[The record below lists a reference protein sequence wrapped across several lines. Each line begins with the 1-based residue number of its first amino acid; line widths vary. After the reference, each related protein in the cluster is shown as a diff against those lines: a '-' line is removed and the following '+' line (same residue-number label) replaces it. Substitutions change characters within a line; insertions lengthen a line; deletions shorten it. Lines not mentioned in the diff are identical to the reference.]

1 MATNLFCSNCKS
13 TSSLKAKVCR
23 KCGQDFGDS
32 RKYRVV
38 VKSADGRRVSKVLDS
53 LVMARK
59 LERKLRD
66 EAVEKNLFG
75 IAKAPLV
82 DDIWLEYLKWAKQ
95 NKKRWKEEEWR
106 WKSHIEV
113 HLKGKTMDSVIPHD
127 ISNLID
133 DMKKKRAYAPATI
146 KLVLFLTKR
155 LYNWA
160 AQMGLYEGKNPAASI
175 KSPRLNNEVT
185 ECLTHDEIKR
195 LMATLEG
202 WWNRRV
208 ALVVKFALYTG
219 LRRSEIFGLAWQN
232 VDLLN
237 GLITL
242 RNTKGGKDEILP
254 LSDEALKIVIEAK
267 HILPNPDCPFVFSNR
282 WGRKRVSF
290 GNTWTYIKRAA
301 KLPPD
306 FRFHGLRHTFASYLA
321 SSGKVSTYTLQRLLT
336 HKSPQMTQRYAHLF
350 DQTLREGANLL
361 PSLF

>member
-1 MATNLFCSNCKS
+1 MATNLFCYKCKT
-13 TSSLKAKVCR
+13 TSSLKSKVCQ
-23 KCGQDFGDS
+23 KCGQEFGDT

-38 VKSADGRRVSKVLDS
+38 VKMADGRRVSKVLDS
-53 LVMARK
+53 LKIARK
-59 LERKLRD
+59 LERKLKD
-66 EAVEKNLFG
+66 EEAEKKLFG
-75 IAKAPLV
+75 VSHSPLV
-82 DDIWLEYLKWAKQ
+82 DDIWQEYLKWAKQ

-106 WKSHIEV
+106 WKSHIEP

-146 KLVLFLTKR
+146 KLVLFLAKR

-160 AQMGLYEGKNPAASI
+160 AQMGLYEGKNPGASI

-185 ECLTHDEIKR
+185 ECLTRDEIKN
-195 LMATLEG
+195 LLVTLDG
-202 WWNRRV
+202 WANRRV
-208 ALVVKFALYTG
+208 ALLVRFALYTG
-219 LRRSEIFGLAWQN
+219 LRRGEIFGLEWEN
-232 VDLLN
+232 VDLIN

-242 RNTKGGKDEILP
+242 RNTKGGKDETLP
-254 LSDEALKIVIEAK
+254 LSDEALKIIIEAK
-267 HILPNPDCPFVFSNR
+267 HLLPFANCPYVFPNR
-282 WGRKRVSF
+282 WGKKRVTF

-301 KLPPD
+301 KLSPD

-350 DQTLREGANLL
+350 DQTLRDGANVL
-361 PSLF
+361 PTLI